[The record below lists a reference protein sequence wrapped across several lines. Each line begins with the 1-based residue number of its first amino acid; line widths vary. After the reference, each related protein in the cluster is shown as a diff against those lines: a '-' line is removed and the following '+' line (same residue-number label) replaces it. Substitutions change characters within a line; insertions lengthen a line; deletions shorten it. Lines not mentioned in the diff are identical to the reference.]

1 MGAGDSGSF
10 LLSNISVHQDVRASA
25 REYAFFMG
33 VQVKSDN
40 DSRGNRDRGST
51 RGMKERERRGSG
63 RWSSEAE
70 TETVSSAPATVGV

>member
-1 MGAGDSGSF
+1 MVPF
-10 LLSNISVHQDVRASA
+10 FCPIYLSIKTFVRARGSTL
-25 REYAFFMG
+25 FFMG

-40 DSRGNRDRGST
+40 DSRGNRDKGST

>member
-1 MGAGDSGSF
+1 MSSMGAGDSGSF

-40 DSRGNRDRGST
+40 DSRGKQRQGEYERHERKREMGLWPVEFRG
-51 RGMKERERRGSG
+51 RN
-63 RWSSEAE
+63 
-70 TETVSSAPATVGV
+70 